1 MESNKY
7 VISAI
12 KAVGDKKHTY
22 ETTSIVLDS
31 FQSEAHKALLWY
43 FIIQMIFKFLLANN
57 CIYFKWH
64 VVLQFMF
71 QF

>member
-43 FIIQMIFKFLLANN
+43 LNN
-57 CIYFKWH
+57 SDDI
-64 VVLQFMF
+64 
-71 QF
+71 